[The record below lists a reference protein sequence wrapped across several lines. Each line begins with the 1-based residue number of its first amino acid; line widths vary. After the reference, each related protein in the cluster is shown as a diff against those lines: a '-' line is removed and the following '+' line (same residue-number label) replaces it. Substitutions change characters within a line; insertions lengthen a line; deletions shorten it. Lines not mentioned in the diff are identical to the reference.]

1 MALRKRSRGR
11 EAHSLKE
18 SRRAGGWVGVVRDT
32 QGAYLQKPAWG
43 EVEAGR
49 QGRLWNRQE
58 AKLKALTLFTYLDS
72 GTGKPGTSGP

>member
-1 MALRKRSRGR
+1 M
-11 EAHSLKE
+11 
-18 SRRAGGWVGVVRDT
+18 GVVRDT

-72 GTGKPGTSGP
+72 GTGKPGSSEP